1 MASDGR
7 SQQLEK
13 CARLL
18 SSKSTDDEKLAGL
31 LLVPRIVDAQ
41 DVESL
46 DYILSA
52 MDGRFIE
59 RLLRTGMKQA
69 TEQTNSPAIAGPPM
83 LDIAV
88 SVVDVFASHGALA
101 QRPQIIDRM
110 VSLCSVVFLALPHI
124 DSSDSNS
131 SVSSSSVSSDAAQV
145 LCKLLA
151 TDQAV
156 ERLLAQPGMLAG
168 VIQSVGRRSPP
179 NSLEITQFLDYA
191 LSRCSQWLH
200 LQQKQ
205 KPKQHWPSTQ
215 SAAGWVELVSSVA
228 CLFAQAQTERELK
241 LKLDLV
247 PVLASALAPLDSTD
261 AVAIDDSASCA
272 PMVADIRSG
281 CVWIMTVR
289 QRAPES
295 ESNGDY
301 FDQALVLASHVVRLW
316 PHLVFSPATSG
327 AGDTEAQK
335 ASGGSLIL
343 RLACVEGQTTID
355 SMMIRAPPDQSS
367 IQLSGVVAT
376 DAERLRL
383 GWKLPLCAEIAA
395 SWLEW
400 ADKWPDTQ
408 DDPAAEASSADEA
421 AVYSMMG
428 DVKKLAESAVVFLR
442 DWNERVRGHQAM
454 LAASPALVA
463 STIRL
468 LGRWLATDT
477 KLHTQALPVLAMCA
491 GWIVQSANQYG
502 QALSDYMLP
511 SVSFALETCE
521 VDEAQYVDDLK
532 THRLRHKAKKTH
544 DFASPWVGT
553 IEFDDLAR
561 AVYGIPSDEE
571 MLRQRQTHKQ

>member
-101 QRPQIIDRM
+101 QRSQILDRM
-110 VSLCSVVFLALPHI
+110 VSLCSVVSLALPHI
-124 DSSDSNS
+124 NSSD
-131 SVSSSSVSSDAAQV
+131 SSSSVSSDAAQV

-151 TDQAV
+151 TGQAV

-205 KPKQHWPSTQ
+205 HGPSTQ

-228 CLFAQAQTERELK
+228 CLFAQAQTEQELK
-241 LKLDLV
+241 LKFDLV

-261 AVAIDDSASCA
+261 AVAIGDSVSCA

-289 QRAPES
+289 QRASKS

-316 PHLVFSPATSG
+316 PHLVFSLATGG
-327 AGDTEAQK
+327 AGDAEEQK

-343 RLACVEGQTTID
+343 RLACVEGQTAID
-355 SMMIRAPPDQSS
+355 SMLIRAPPDQSS
-367 IQLSGVVAT
+367 IQLSGAVAT
-376 DAERLRL
+376 DAERLRF

-400 ADKWPDTQ
+400 ADEWPDTQ
-408 DDPAAEASSADEA
+408 DDPAAEARSMDEA

-442 DWNERVRGHQAM
+442 DWNERIGGHQAM

-491 GWIVQSANQYG
+491 SWIVQSDNEYG

-532 THRLRHKAKKTH
+532 THCLRHKAKKTH

-561 AVYGIPSDEE
+561 AVYGIP
-571 MLRQRQTHKQ
+571 